1 VQGFFE
7 VPVDHM
13 TALPMLAQYVRDL
26 GLPEEVVAVAP
37 DTGRTRLA
45 SKFAEMIGGDLAVLQ
60 KDRPAHNVARVTN
73 VIGDIEGKCAVMT
86 DDMVD
91 TAGTLVAGADTINNL
106 MQHVGQVAPKETVT
120 LLNDSLQR
128 LNDNPATSIVMTLVG
143 FVIALWATTGAMNS
157 FMTGLNI
164 AYERKDSRSF
174 MKKRI
179 VAVQMTVCIVI
190 AFLLVFGLL
199 VLGPQLSQWV
209 GNATGASG
217 VVSAIWWA
225 AQWPVLI
232 VGLLAAFA
240 TLLYLGPDVDH
251 PEWQFVTPGAIVAVF
266 AWLAASGLFAV
277 YTSMFGS
284 YNKTWGSLAA
294 VIIMLTWLWLTGLA
308 LLFGAELNAEVE
320 RSRELRLGEP
330 AEVEL
335 QAPAKA

>member
-1 VQGFFE
+1 MKRE
-7 VPVDHM
+7 
-13 TALPMLAQYVRDL
+13 AQDP
-26 GLPEEVVAVAP
+26 G
-37 DTGRTRLA
+37 RLA
-45 SKFAEMIGGDLAVLQ
+45 PEGAPQPQPELEEPTQADPGLSDLSKRDYLAIMQRAGKETLDDNVPMIASALAYSSFLAI
-60 KDRPAHNVARVTN
+60 PSTLLVAT
-73 VIGDIEGKCAVMT
+73 GLF
-86 DDMVD
+86 
-91 TAGTLVAGADTINNL
+91 TLVAGPDTISSL
-106 MQHVGQVAPKETVT
+106 MQHLGQIAPKETVT

-128 LNDNPATSIVMTLVG
+128 LNDQPATSIVITLVG
-143 FVIALWATTGAMNS
+143 FVIALWATTGAMNA

-164 AYERKDSRSF
+164 AYDRKDSRNF
-174 MKKRI
+174 VKKRI
-179 VAVQMTVCIVI
+179 VGLQMAACIAV

-199 VLGPQLSQWV
+199 VLGPALSRWI
-209 GNATGASG
+209 GNATGTSG
-217 VVSAIWWA
+217 VVTAIWWA

-251 PEWQFVTPGAIVAVF
+251 PKWQFVTPGALVAVV

-320 RSRELRLGEP
+320 RSRELRQGKP
-330 AEVEL
+330 AEVDL
-335 QAPAKA
+335 QAPTKA